1 MSKVKLTDRYV
12 ATIKAEPGKRL
23 EIFDQHLMGAG
34 LMLRVTDAGR
44 KIWMVRYRT
53 DDGQQRRLTL
63 GLYPDIGLGEACG
76 RAAEARKKATD
87 GDDPAGERIQ
97 RRAEAKAEPVKS
109 FAQLAESYFTAC
121 ETGEWKPRKKRK
133 RASTLANEKWL
144 WTRHIKPELGS
155 LAVEDVTPAAVK
167 KVLRTLVATGRDS
180 TSNKVRAQIRQIF
193 NFAIDDDRV
202 AVNPIAKT
210 TALGDEA
217 PRQRV
222 LKDEEIRLLWAALS
236 DRTGLVRKGESQA
249 ESRVFIGEPVSI
261 ALKLLLVTLVRRAEV
276 SGALRSE
283 LDLENGVW
291 LIPGSRT
298 KSGRPHLVPLSAA
311 AVDLFKRAITLAD
324 EGQVERSPFVFPS
337 PRNRMKQ
344 PITPAA
350 LTHALRYVREAL
362 GLERLTPHDLRRT
375 GATNMASERLEVSP
389 FLIGKVLSHSTEL
402 GGAAAVTLTTY
413 AVYDFIKEKRAALDA
428 WGGLLSSILSGKAA
442 SLPPNPPSVPA
453 STVMSDELRS
463 RAATD
468 PEFRQAL
475 VAELLGLGGDLG

>member
-12 ATIKAEPGKRL
+12 ATIAAEPGKRL
-23 EIFDQHLMGAG
+23 EVFDQHLMGAG
-34 LMLRVTDAGR
+34 LMLRVTDTGR

-63 GLYPDIGLGEACG
+63 GLYPDIGLGEARG

-87 GDDPAGERIQ
+87 GDDPAGERLQ
-97 RRAEAKAEPVKS
+97 RRAEARAEPVKS
-109 FAQLAESYFTAC
+109 FTELADSYFAAC
-121 ETGEWKPRKKRK
+121 ETGEWKPRKKKK

-144 WTRHIKPELGS
+144 WTRHIKPELGD
-155 LAVEDVTPAAVK
+155 LAVEDVTPAAIK
-167 KVLRTLVATGRDS
+167 RVLRALVATGRES

-222 LKDEEIRLLWAALS
+222 LRDEEIRTVWTALS
-236 DRTGLVRKGESQA
+236 DRTRLVRKGKPEPD
-249 ESRVFIGEPVSI
+249 SRVFIGEPVSV

-276 SGALRSE
+276 SGAARSE

-291 LIPGSRT
+291 LIPGTRT
-298 KSGRPHLVPLSAA
+298 KSGRPHLVPLSDMAIE
-311 AVDLFKRAITLAD
+311 LFRRAMDVAD
-324 EGQVERSPFVFPS
+324 EGQVEPSPFVFPS
-337 PRNRMKQ
+337 PRDRMKK

-375 GATNMASERLEVSP
+375 GATNMASERLGISP
-389 FLIGKVLSHSTEL
+389 FLIGRVLSHSTEL

-413 AVYDFIKEKRAALDA
+413 ALYDFIKEKRASLDA
-428 WGGLLSSILSGKAA
+428 WASLLFNILSGEVGPITASLASRASTGLSDQLRQRAA
-442 SLPPNPPSVPA
+442 S
-453 STVMSDELRS
+453 
-463 RAATD
+463 D
-468 PEFRQAL
+468 PEFREAL
-475 VAELLGLGGDLG
+475 VAELLGLCK